1 MTAFA
6 VAIDLLFA
14 DPNLAHEAWHRDS
27 EGQFTRIRIIMRRN
41 DDVTNSPD
49 SKLHQ
54 AFGREMGDQL
64 AKSGREN
71 RHIRTACRHAT
82 GRSPHR

>member
-1 MTAFA
+1 MIHRANPA
-6 VAIDLLFA
+6 LPCA
-14 DPNLAHEAWHRDS
+14 DAGPVGAATSLKS
-27 EGQFTRIRIIMRRN
+27 E
-41 DDVTNSPD
+41 
-49 SKLHQ
+49 LHQ

-82 GRSPHR
+82 GRPAHRLPQP

>member
-1 MTAFA
+1 MIHRATPA
-6 VAIDLLFA
+6 LPCA
-14 DPNLAHEAWHRDS
+14 DAGPVGAA
-27 EGQFTRIRIIMRRN
+27 
-41 DDVTNSPD
+41 NSPD